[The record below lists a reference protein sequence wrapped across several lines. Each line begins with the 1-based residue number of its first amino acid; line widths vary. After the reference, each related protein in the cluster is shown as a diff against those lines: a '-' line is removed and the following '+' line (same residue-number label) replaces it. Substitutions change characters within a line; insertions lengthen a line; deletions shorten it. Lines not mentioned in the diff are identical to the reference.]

1 MNTRP
6 WGRTALIG
14 TAVFVSIALSACSAN
29 GQSAT
34 TPSPTAATPVAGG
47 DLTFSIANDPISLN
61 PSGTGSGNDTLY
73 VTRQLVD
80 SLLYQ
85 NPKTN
90 ELEPWLATSWTANA
104 DATVFTFVLRDDVTF
119 SDGTP
124 LTAATV
130 KATFDDIIAAG
141 PKSQAVSS
149 FVGYKQTVAVD
160 AHTVEV
166 DFSTPNAAFP
176 NSTASVALGI
186 VGASTIATPYD
197 DRATGTAVV
206 GTGPFVLTSYTKNV
220 ATKLAKRTGYAW
232 SPEALGAT
240 GEAHL
245 DSVTFQ
251 VVPEP
256 AVRTG
261 SLTSGQVDVIGG
273 VQPVDID
280 SIAASGFPI
289 VDRGNPGVS
298 FGEYFNVS
306 RPIVS
311 DIAVREAIAHATNAA
326 EIRDTALNDKFAVG
340 TSILAKTTPG
350 WADESSYF
358 AFDTAKA
365 ASLLDAAG
373 WKAGADGIRAKDG
386 TRLSLVVNWIT
397 NFGPN
402 QTSLELLQQQLKKVG
417 IEITL
422 QGGDVPS
429 FLERQKSGDFDIS
442 WQNLSRADGDVLR
455 TTFSS
460 AASNTLKISD
470 PTLEALL
477 QKQLASGDATARNAV
492 LADIQKRIAGQYYQ
506 IPVHELTSILAE
518 QPTVNG
524 VSLGADSRLDQ
535 LTAAWKSARK

>member
-1 MNTRP
+1 MSTRNP
-6 WGRTALIG
+6 GRIALLG
-14 TAVFVSIALSACSAN
+14 TAFAVTVALSACSAT
-29 GQSAT
+29 GSSAT
-34 TPSPTAATPVAGG
+34 APSAATPDAGG
-47 DLTFSIANDPISLN
+47 DLTFAIANDPISLN

-85 NPKTN
+85 NPNSN
-90 ELEPWLATSWTANA
+90 ELEPWLAQSWTANA
-104 DATVFTFVLRDDVTF
+104 DATAFTFVLRDDVTF

-124 LTAATV
+124 LTAENV

-141 PKSQAVSS
+141 PKSQAVSA
-149 FVGYKQTVAVD
+149 FVGYKQSVALD
-160 AHTVEV
+160 AHTIEV
-166 DFSTPNAAFP
+166 DFTTPNAAFP

-197 DRATGTAVV
+197 SRATGESVV
-206 GTGPFVLTSYTKNV
+206 GTGPFVLKSYTKNV
-220 ATKLAKRTGYAW
+220 ATELTKRAGYDW
-232 SPEALGAT
+232 SPKSLGAT
-240 GEAHL
+240 GAAHL

-273 VQPVDID
+273 VQPVDVD
-280 SIAASGFPI
+280 SITASGFPL
-289 VDRGNPGVS
+289 VDRGNPGVT
-298 FGEYFNVS
+298 FGEYFNLS
-306 RPIVS
+306 RPIVGDS
-311 DIAVREAIAHATNAA
+311 AVREAIARATNAA

-340 TSILAKTTPG
+340 TGILAKTTPG

-358 AFDTAKA
+358 TFDAKKSA
-365 ASLLDAAG
+365 RLLDAAG
-373 WKAGADGIRAKDG
+373 WKLGTDGIRAKDG
-386 TRLSLVVNWIT
+386 SRLSLVVNWIT

-460 AASNTLKISD
+460 AASNTLRISD

-477 QKQLASGDATARNAV
+477 QKQLATGDATERNAV
-492 LADIQKRIAGQYYQ
+492 LADAQKRIASHYYQ
-506 IPVHELTSILAE
+506 IPVHELTTILA
-518 QPTVNG
+518 TKSSVTG
-524 VSLGADSRLDQ
+524 VTLGADSRLDQ
-535 LTAAWKSARK
+535 LTAAWKTADK